1 MGKVFAFI
9 FMLFVISALDCK
21 NLAKARKGAT
31 TEDAPQQAATVR
43 RAEQECK
50 TTEEELNEI
59 EAQTHRELENK
70 ALPKGARQEMA
81 HDIEK
86 KFNFIKEKVK
96 QVATHL
102 EEVKNG
108 NKTHAIEG
116 MKKIKERIH
125 SMEIEAKKKFADLF
139 DGKKIPVPRKIANKT
154 VAENMLNVIREQIQ
168 VANATLNTIVKEGQ
182 VDPALSN
189 SVKKSISHAILARFD
204 EVRERGGMCFDI
216 FRRIHKSKFIAK
228 EKMEQVGQTFEE
240 LEDKIS
246 EDFPAFG
253 DLMDELRRG
262 DGKRPPH
269 RPDGKRP
276 PRPDGKRPDG
286 PKDEDEEE
294 GERRPSRP
302 DGPEDEEEGE

>member
-1 MGKVFAFI
+1 MG
-9 FMLFVISALDCK
+9 
-21 NLAKARKGAT
+21 
-31 TEDAPQQAATVR
+31 
-43 RAEQECK
+43 
-50 TTEEELNEI
+50 
-59 EAQTHRELENK
+59 
-70 ALPKGARQEMA
+70 
-81 HDIEK
+81 
-86 KFNFIKEKVK
+86 IKEKVK

-116 MKKIKERIH
+116 MKKLKKESIQWKLKP
-125 SMEIEAKKKFADLF
+125 KKKFADLF

-168 VANATLNTIVKEGQ
+168 VANATLDTIVKEGQ

-216 FRRIHKSKFIAK
+216 FSRIHKSKFIAK
-228 EKMEQVGQTFEE
+228 EKMEQVGQAFEAIEDRFEE

-302 DGPEDEEEGE
+302 DGPEDEEEREKKERRPKGKMKTQAEFVQT

>member
-1 MGKVFAFI
+1 MGSSGI
-9 FMLFVISALDCK
+9 
-21 NLAKARKGAT
+21 NARVHG
-31 TEDAPQQAATVR
+31 
-43 RAEQECK
+43 
-50 TTEEELNEI
+50 
-59 EAQTHRELENK
+59 
-70 ALPKGARQEMA
+70 
-81 HDIEK
+81 
-86 KFNFIKEKVK
+86 
-96 QVATHL
+96 
-102 EEVKNG
+102 
-108 NKTHAIEG
+108 
-116 MKKIKERIH
+116 
-125 SMEIEAKKKFADLF
+125 KKKFADLF

-228 EKMEQVGQTFEE
+228 EKMEQVGQAFEAIEDRFEE

-276 PRPDGKRPDG
+276 PRPDGKRPPRPDG
-286 PKDEDEEE
+286 KRPDEPKDEDEEE

-302 DGPEDEEEGE
+302 DGPEDEEEREKKERRPKGKMMKKIKNKMKTQAEFVQ

>member
-1 MGKVFAFI
+1 MGVKTKLLMKVFAFI

-50 TTEEELNEI
+50 TTEEELN
-59 EAQTHRELENK
+59 ENK

-116 MKKIKERIH
+116 MKKIKERTH

-168 VANATLNTIVKEGQ
+168 VANE
-182 VDPALSN
+182 
-189 SVKKSISHAILARFD
+189 
-204 EVRERGGMCFDI
+204 
-216 FRRIHKSKFIAK
+216 
-228 EKMEQVGQTFEE
+228 
-240 LEDKIS
+240 
-246 EDFPAFG
+246 
-253 DLMDELRRG
+253 
-262 DGKRPPH
+262 
-269 RPDGKRP
+269 
-276 PRPDGKRPDG
+276 
-286 PKDEDEEE
+286 
-294 GERRPSRP
+294 
-302 DGPEDEEEGE
+302 